1 MRAGADF
8 IVSQLFMDNDKFL
21 RWRDDLRRAGLT
33 VPIVPGIL
41 PALSARQIVAFAGR
55 YDPQPF
61 HVDPVAAAK
70 SAFGGLIAS
79 GWHTCAVCMRL
90 NCETYINRSVSLGSP
105 GLDNIR
111 WLKPVR
117 PGDTITY
124 RRTVLESRA
133 SQSRPG
139 VGLLRSRT
147 KALNQFGDI
156 VMSMEGWGMF
166 GRRPAP

>member
-1 MRAGADF
+1 MDTEFKTYWEDF
-8 IVSQLFMDNDKFL
+8 KVGRRESIGSVVVDK
-21 RWRDDLRRAGLT
+21 DE
-33 VPIVPGIL
+33 VIE
-41 PALSARQIVAFAGR
+41 FAER

-61 HVDPVAAAK
+61 HVDPQAAAR

-79 GWHTCAVCMRL
+79 GWHTCAICMRL
-90 NCETYINRSVSLGSP
+90 NCETYINRAVSLGSP

-133 SQSRPG
+133 SQSRPS

-147 KALNQFGDI
+147 EALNQAGDL